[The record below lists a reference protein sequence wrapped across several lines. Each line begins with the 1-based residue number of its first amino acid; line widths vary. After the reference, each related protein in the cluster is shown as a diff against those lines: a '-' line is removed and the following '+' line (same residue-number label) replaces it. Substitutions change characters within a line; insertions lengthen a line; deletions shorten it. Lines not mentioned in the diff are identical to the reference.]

1 MTDGNWTYCGDHFEM
16 QRNSESLNCVSG
28 TNIVLQVNYTSQTN
42 KQTWKKKK
50 KRFSATQVWK
60 EERKRALNEG
70 GQMVKTSSYKSQNCN
85 VQHDNYNYHLVYYA

>member
-1 MTDGNWTYCGDHFEM
+1 MTDGNWTHCGDHFEM

-50 KRFSATQVWK
+50 KIQGYPSVEGGK
-60 EERKRALNEG
+60 EEGIE
-70 GQMVKTSSYKSQNCN
+70 
-85 VQHDNYNYHLVYYA
+85 

>member
-1 MTDGNWTYCGDHFEM
+1 MTDGNWTHCGDHFEM

-50 KRFSATQVWK
+50 KDLGLPKCGR
-60 EERKRALNEG
+60 RKGRG
-70 GQMVKTSSYKSQNCN
+70 
-85 VQHDNYNYHLVYYA
+85 H